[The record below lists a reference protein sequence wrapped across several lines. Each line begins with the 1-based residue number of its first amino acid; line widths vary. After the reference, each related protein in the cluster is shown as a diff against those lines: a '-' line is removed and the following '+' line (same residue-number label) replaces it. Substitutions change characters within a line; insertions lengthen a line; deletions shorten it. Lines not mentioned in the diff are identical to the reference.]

1 MTGPYSAPPPPQMPV
16 TPAKQ
21 DRSTLFGV
29 LGIVIGFICCPIAGV
44 VLGILAIR
52 DAKAAGKSTALGIA
66 AIVVSAVAAIGG
78 GIYYATRN

>member
-1 MTGPYSAPPPPQMPV
+1 MTGPYNAPPPSQMPV

-52 DAKAAGKSTALGIA
+52 DAKASGKSSALGIA
-66 AIVVSAVAAIGG
+66 AIVVSAIAAIGG